1 MIQVLKRN
9 HDIVF
14 TNFLKEELNY
24 IKNIYINIITLTIK
38 TYLAR

>member
-1 MIQVLKRN
+1 MIQMLKRN
-9 HDIVF
+9 HDIVL